1 MTISVPSC
9 RQATDPANDDSLA
22 FERAINEAVRTGQQ
36 VYLPAGQGSS
46 NGEYVIGT
54 ASATPGN
61 PGATGNLRTNAY
73 VFGDGIGQTIVRQ
86 RSNGNYVL
94 AAYGTTTDTSGN
106 VNNVTVRDLTLR
118 GNVDKPAPA
127 GGFNELEHLMLLAGV
142 SDFRAERVEFLGFR
156 GDAVFLGNSLQD
168 TERHNIR
175 LSFVNC
181 TFDGINNQNR
191 NGISI
196 DDATDWTVDN
206 CTFKFMTTGSD
217 PQNRAMPG
225 PIDIEPERNF
235 NRVTR
240 GKVLQC
246 GFLNNGGFAFNVQ
259 LRPDISYYAQPI
271 SDFEVTGCAVQ
282 GSQGA
287 LRVIGVGVD
296 PTSPDPAQKQLVY
309 FHHNYVYETNFPL
322 FLIGSYGVDFVSN
335 IMVTCQTSILG
346 ENSLNRD
353 IRINDNTW
361 GDCATRDGGVIAQD
375 GTVVNIQVIGNYW
388 TNCGKYDGSLG
399 VMYWLRGPSAD
410 TTHPSL
416 TSLQLT
422 DNTMECNLTPA
433 RITAVA
439 QITGGRPGPLSHIT
453 VANNGYRNFTPMG
466 PENLPNVP

>member
-22 FERAINEAVRTGQQ
+22 FERAIDEAVRTGQQ

-181 TFDGINNQNR
+181 TFHGINNQNR

-206 CTFKFMTTGSD
+206 CTFKLMTTGSD
-217 PQNRAMPG
+217 PQNRVMPD
-225 PIDIEPERNF
+225 PIDR
-235 NRVTR
+235 
-240 GKVLQC
+240 
-246 GFLNNGGFAFNVQ
+246 
-259 LRPDISYYAQPI
+259 
-271 SDFEVTGCAVQ
+271 
-282 GSQGA
+282 
-287 LRVIGVGVD
+287 
-296 PTSPDPAQKQLVY
+296 
-309 FHHNYVYETNFPL
+309 
-322 FLIGSYGVDFVSN
+322 
-335 IMVTCQTSILG
+335 
-346 ENSLNRD
+346 
-353 IRINDNTW
+353 
-361 GDCATRDGGVIAQD
+361 
-375 GTVVNIQVIGNYW
+375 
-388 TNCGKYDGSLG
+388 
-399 VMYWLRGPSAD
+399 
-410 TTHPSL
+410 
-416 TSLQLT
+416 
-422 DNTMECNLTPA
+422 A
-433 RITAVA
+433 RTK
-439 QITGGRPGPLSHIT
+439 L
-453 VANNGYRNFTPMG
+453 
-466 PENLPNVP
+466 